1 MARQRG
7 SANQAN
13 SRLYLVYLFIGRYI
27 LAYFSM
33 LAFRMI
39 GLRISAKIR
48 YEYLTALFGLSVSA
62 LDTIPTGQTV
72 STITS
77 TANILQL
84 GISEKLGTLIQ
95 FSALMLTAII
105 IVSRARIARENQAD
119 VFYRLSPTP
128 GP

>member
-1 MARQRG
+1 
-7 SANQAN
+7 
-13 SRLYLVYLFIGRYI
+13 
-27 LAYFSM
+27 M

-105 IVSRARIARENQAD
+105 IVSRARFAREHRA
-119 VFYRLSPTP
+119 S
-128 GP
+128 